1 MDLLEGTITVDD
13 LPKLWNSKMKEYLN
27 VDVESDKQG
36 VLQDVHWSSGA
47 IGYFPTYIIGQI
59 LACQVFNAAKRQI
72 EGLDEQIKQ
81 GEFAP
86 LLSWLRTN
94 MHERGSECDTVDE
107 LMIKV
112 TGKPLDANEF
122 VEYLNDKYTKL
133 YDL

>member
-1 MDLLEGTITVDD
+1 
-13 LPKLWNSKMKEYLN
+13 
-27 VDVESDKQG
+27 
-36 VLQDVHWSSGA
+36 
-47 IGYFPTYIIGQI
+47 
-59 LACQVFNAAKRQI
+59 
-72 EGLDEQIKQ
+72 
-81 GEFAP
+81 
-86 LLSWLRTN
+86 